1 MTDPSL
7 SESGITRQLTALDLE
22 REALIDRL
30 RARADEA
37 ESKLVTG
44 HRWGK
49 DKGGVFRA
57 VEDIAFALG
66 VVFITLNVV
75 LELTRGVVAILQ
87 EVGVLAHAEHVMPP
101 QTWLAIIIPPLMEFL
116 RSSLLVVPKILG
128 KATGGAIWTGIGAGI
143 GRRIGKEEA
152 AP

>member
-7 SESGITRQLTALDLE
+7 SESGITRQLTALDME

-87 EVGVLAHAEHVMPP
+87 EVGVIAHVTHTESRG
-101 QTWLAIIIPPLMEFL
+101 WLAIIIPPLMEFL

-143 GRRIGKEEA
+143 GRRIGKEEGT
-152 AP
+152 P